1 MKSECQ
7 GCCNPQGTG
16 AFISRLYPRLSL
28 ISPWHFSLNSRIEDA
43 MCNCMIEI
51 PKKFMEKYSDGFRG
65 KKVRSA
71 EFDSGFIFQTGKTV
85 YNVILKVE
93 VHGQKKLL
101 EVPVAMNYCPICG
114 EKFE

>member
-1 MKSECQ
+1 
-7 GCCNPQGTG
+7 
-16 AFISRLYPRLSL
+16 
-28 ISPWHFSLNSRIEDA
+28 
-43 MCNCMIEI
+43 MCNCMIEM

-65 KKVRSA
+65 KKVKSA
-71 EFDSGFIFQTGKTV
+71 EFDSGFIFQTGKTDSGFIFQTGKTV

-101 EVPVAMNYCPICG
+101 EVPVAMNYCPLCG